1 MHQAAITH
9 GREHQGERNF
19 IVQYLCAQVGL
30 AHGDR
35 LPRAECH
42 RFEGAAVLLQR
53 DLTLGATVEI
63 IEDHFWYTPLRK
75 TPKVFDIDYSRRSH
89 FACRPGHSSIS
100 HRARRRFCASLWYR
114 RKTTGAR

>member
-1 MHQAAITH
+1 MAK
-9 GREHQGERNF
+9 REAWKKRCPSKVRSCRFADRARE
-19 IVQYLCAQVGL
+19 
-30 AHGDR
+30 R
-35 LPRAECH
+35 LPQAESH

-114 RKTTGAR
+114 RK